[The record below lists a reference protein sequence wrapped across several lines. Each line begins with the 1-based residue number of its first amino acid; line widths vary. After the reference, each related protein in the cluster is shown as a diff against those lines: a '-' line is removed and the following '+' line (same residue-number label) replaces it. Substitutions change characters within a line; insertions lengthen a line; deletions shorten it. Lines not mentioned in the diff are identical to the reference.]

1 MPLKTT
7 LGSILQPLNS
17 EYGKV
22 IPGWGT
28 TGLMAVFMSV
38 FAVFLLIILQVY
50 NASIL
55 LEDIPVTWQ

>member
-1 MPLKTT
+1 
-7 LGSILQPLNS
+7 
-17 EYGKV
+17 
-22 IPGWGT
+22 
-28 TGLMAVFMSV
+28 MAVFMSL